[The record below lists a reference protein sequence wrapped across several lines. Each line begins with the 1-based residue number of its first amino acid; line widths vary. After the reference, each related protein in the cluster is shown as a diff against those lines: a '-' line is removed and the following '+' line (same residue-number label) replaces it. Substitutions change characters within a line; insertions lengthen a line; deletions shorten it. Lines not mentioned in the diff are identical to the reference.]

1 MNTPELPE
9 DNLAR
14 GLTEVAG
21 ADVNKEPD
29 SNTLKEKEDLEKV
42 RYGAQTEGQKQD
54 IKERKK
60 YAQLFFY
67 LSCAWLVAIV
77 AILMLQGFGSQGFGS
92 FWKTPFKLSDSIV
105 LAMIGSTTANV
116 LGILYI
122 VAKYLFP
129 NRGSDDGTTDSDKFV

>member
-21 ADVNKEPD
+21 ANVNKEPD
-29 SNTLKEKEDLEKV
+29 PNTQQELETL

-77 AILMLQGFGSQGFGS
+77 VILMLQGFGSQGFGS
-92 FWKTPFKLSDSIV
+92 FWKAPFKLSDSIV

-129 NRGSDDGTTDSDKFV
+129 NRGSDDGTTDSDKSA

>member
-1 MNTPELPE
+1 MSAPELPE
-9 DNLAR
+9 EKLAR
-14 GLTEVAG
+14 GLAEAKS
-21 ADVNKEPD
+21 AEVNKEPD
-29 SNTLKEKEDLEKV
+29 PNTLKEKEDLEKV

-77 AILMLQGFGSQGFGS
+77 AILMLQGFGFS
-92 FWKTPFKLSDSIV
+92 FWKAPFHLSDSIV

-129 NRGSDDGTTDSDKFV
+129 NRGSDDDTRDAAKSS

>member
-29 SNTLKEKEDLEKV
+29 PDTLKEKEDLEKV

-60 YAQLFFY
+60 YAQLFF
-67 LSCAWLVAIV
+67 
-77 AILMLQGFGSQGFGS
+77 
-92 FWKTPFKLSDSIV
+92 
-105 LAMIGSTTANV
+105 
-116 LGILYI
+116 
-122 VAKYLFP
+122 
-129 NRGSDDGTTDSDKFV
+129 

>member
-1 MNTPELPE
+1 MSAPELPPQ
-9 DNLAR
+9 DKLAR
-14 GLTEVAG
+14 GLAEAASETVS
-21 ADVNKEPD
+21 NEPD
-29 SNTLKEKEDLEKV
+29 PNTLREKADLEKV

-60 YAQLFFY
+60 YARLFFY

-77 AILMLQGFGSQGFGS
+77 AIIMLQGFGYS
-92 FWKTPFKLSDSIV
+92 FWGAPFKLSDSIV

-129 NRGSDDGTTDSDKFV
+129 NRGRDDDNTADHA

>member
-9 DNLAR
+9 EKLSR

-21 ADVNKEPD
+21 ANVNKEPD
-29 SNTLKEKEDLEKV
+29 PNTLKEKEDLEKV
-42 RYGAQTEGQKQD
+42 RYGAHTEGQKQD
-54 IKERKK
+54 IQERKK

-77 AILMLQGFGSQGFGS
+77 VILILQGFGS

-129 NRGSDDGTTDSDKFV
+129 NRGSDDGTTDSAKSA

>member
-9 DNLAR
+9 GDLAR
-14 GLTEVAG
+14 RLAEVAD
-21 ADVNKEPD
+21 AHVNKEPD
-29 SNTLKEKEDLEKV
+29 PDTQQELE

-67 LSCAWLVAIV
+67 LSCAWLAAIV
-77 AILMLQGFGSQGFGS
+77 VILMLQGFGSQGFDS
-92 FWKTPFKLSDSIV
+92 LWKTPFKLSDSIV

-129 NRGSDDGTTDSDKFV
+129 NRGRDDNAPESGKSV

>member
-1 MNTPELPE
+1 MNAPELPE
-9 DNLAR
+9 EKLSR
-14 GLTEVAG
+14 GLGEVAS
-21 ADVNKEPD
+21 ADVNTEPD
-29 SNTLKEKEDLEKV
+29 PNTLKEKEDLEKV

-54 IKERKK
+54 IQERKK

-77 AILMLQGFGSQGFGS
+77 VIIMLQGFGA

-129 NRGSDDGTTDSDKFV
+129 NRGSDDNTPESDKSA

>member
-1 MNTPELPE
+1 MNAPELPE
-9 DNLAR
+9 EKLSR
-14 GLTEVAG
+14 GLGEVAS
-21 ADVNKEPD
+21 ADVNTEPD
-29 SNTLKEKEDLEKV
+29 PNTLKEKEDLEKV

-54 IKERKK
+54 IQERKK

-77 AILMLQGFGSQGFGS
+77 VIIMLQGFGA

-129 NRGSDDGTTDSDKFV
+129 NRGSDDNTPELDKSA